1 MNGSTYQNIKRYHIA
16 KVYRR
21 DNPAMTK
28 GRMRE
33 FYQCDYDVAGVYD
46 PMLPDAEVLVMA
58 VQLLDKLDVG
68 EYTIKVNSRPIRV
81 YCSS

>member
-1 MNGSTYQNIKRYHIA
+1 
-16 KVYRR
+16 
-21 DNPAMTK
+21 MTK

-68 EYTIKVNSRPIRV
+68 EYTIKVRMALDSHARV
-81 YCSS
+81 AKLTLLSARSTTAKF